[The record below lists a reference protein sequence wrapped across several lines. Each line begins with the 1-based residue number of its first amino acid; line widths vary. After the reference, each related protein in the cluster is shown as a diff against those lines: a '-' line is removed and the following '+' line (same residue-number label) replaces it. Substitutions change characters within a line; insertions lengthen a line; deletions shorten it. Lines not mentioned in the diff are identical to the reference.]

1 MMPMCAIDAG
11 ISIVTCPAIAIK
23 SNLKSLNADKKQNNE
38 NEQDFEI
45 HSNR

>member
-11 ISIVTCPAIAIK
+11 ISIISCSAIAIK
-23 SNLKSLNADKKQNNE
+23 SNLKSLNADKNQKNE
-38 NEQDFEI
+38 NEQEFEI